1 VTGEGPVRGGA
12 GRTPHVRG
20 YTLIE
25 LVTVLAIAG
34 TCLTM
39 AIPLTQTAV
48 DEIRT
53 AAAARH
59 VAEQIA
65 GARLDAVRRSAAVG
79 FRFEPRGADYRF
91 TTYVDGNANGL
102 RSAEITS
109 GADRLSARPEYLGE
123 KHANVRFGLRPGV
136 ADLDGGRGSEDGVRI
151 GSARILTLSPD
162 GTATSGTLYV
172 RGRRSQYAIRILGAT
187 ARVRVFQYDTGAGR
201 WVPRG

>member
-34 TCLTM
+34 TCVTM

-65 GARLDAVRRSAAVG
+65 GARLEAVRRSTAVG
-79 FRFEPRGADYRF
+79 FRFEPRGDDYRF
-91 TTYVDGNANGL
+91 TTYADGNANGL
-102 RSAEITS
+102 RSTEMAAGI
-109 GADRLSARPEYLGE
+109 DRLIARSEYLGE
-123 KHANVRFGLRPGV
+123 KHAGVRFGLIAGV
-136 ADLDGGRGSEDGVRI
+136 SDLDGGRGSEDGVRI

-162 GTATSGTLYV
+162 GTATSGTLYL
-172 RGRRSQYAIRILGAT
+172 RGRRSQYAVRVLGAT
-187 ARVRVFQYDTGAGR
+187 ARVRVFHYDTGAR
-201 WVPRG
+201 QWITR

>member
-1 VTGEGPVRGGA
+1 MTGEGPVRGGA
-12 GRTPHVRG
+12 GRTPHVAG

-25 LVTVLAIAG
+25 LVAVLAIAG
-34 TCLTM
+34 TCITM
-39 AIPLTQTAV
+39 AIPLTQSAV

-59 VAEQIA
+59 VAEQVA

-79 FRFEPRGADYRF
+79 FRFEASGVDYRF

-102 RSAEITS
+102 RTAEISS
-109 GADRLSARPEYLGE
+109 GVDRLLARAAHLSE
-123 KHANVRFGLRPGV
+123 KHPHVRFGLLPGV
-136 ADLDGGRGSEDGVRI
+136 PDLDGSRGSEDGVRI

-172 RGRRSQYAIRILGAT
+172 RGQRSQYAVRILGAT
-187 ARVRVFQYDTGAGR
+187 ARVRVFQYDAATRR
-201 WVPRG
+201 WTARG